1 MDENEVGSIHPL
13 LFEMMGIKTNKF
25 SNNYNG
31 WDEEE
36 CTLDRYCTCD
46 ECQIRLEQQ
55 GDRDY
60 DEWRQDQIESG
71 NAYY

>member
-1 MDENEVGSIHPL
+1 MSFKGSM
-13 LFEMMGIKTNKF
+13 E
-25 SNNYNG
+25 G
-31 WDEEE
+31 WDEDE
-36 CTLDRYCTCD
+36 CTSKLYCTCE
-46 ECQIRLEQQ
+46 ECLIRYEQQ